1 MKGDER
7 RETRDERE
15 RSLETGDWRWE
26 TEDGR
31 PEPGDG
37 KWEMGDVR
45 QVTGCIGVARR
56 PPPVKVGNSRHIFAT
71 SPDNESFVKQNFLTL
86 TM

>member
-1 MKGDER
+1 MKGYGR
-7 RETRDERE
+7 RETLDERE

-37 KWEMGDVR
+37 RRETGDLHLLKVR
-45 QVTGCIGVARR
+45 
-56 PPPVKVGNSRHIFAT
+56 NSRHIIAT
-71 SPDNESFVKQNFLTL
+71 SPDNDSFVLKNSLTL